1 MSLPV
6 IIRPEAEADLAE
18 ARDWYAGRREGLVD
32 AFELCVEEVL
42 ERIGRMP
49 ELPPELHRGVRRS
62 LVRRFP
68 YAVYY
73 RAEEDRVVVI
83 AVMHTRRDPNRWRSR
98 A

>member
-1 MSLPV
+1 VSLPV

-32 AFELCVEEVL
+32 EFELCVEEVF

-49 ELPPELHRGVRRS
+49 DLHAELYRGVRRS

-73 RAEEDRVVVI
+73 RAEQDRVVVI
-83 AVMHTRRDPNRWRSR
+83 AVMHTRRNPDRWRGR